1 MNTKTRNTIL
11 GIIAGIA
18 ILVAG
23 IFIGSAN
30 TEPEVREVEVT
41 KDVPYVPQEC
51 KSASESYK
59 LYGDALVVTIQNYEW
74 FIEDLRNEFNGINT
88 PQSKYVEYG
97 NTIREHNSLA
107 GQYRAKAENEAQL
120 CTSSVG
126 TNS

>member
-1 MNTKTRNTIL
+1 MNTKTRNIVI
-11 GIIAGIA
+11 GIFAGIA

-30 TEPEVREVEVT
+30 KDPVIQEVT
-41 KDVPYVPQEC
+41 KEVPYVPQEC
-51 KSASESYK
+51 QSASDSYK

-74 FIEDLRNEFNGINT
+74 FISDLRNEFNGIST

>member
-1 MNTKTRNTIL
+1 MNTKTRNIIL
-11 GIIAGIA
+11 GILAGIA

-23 IFIGSAN
+23 IFIGSA
-30 TEPEVREVEVT
+30 TKAPVIQEVT
-41 KDVPYVPQEC
+41 KEVPYVPQEC
-51 KSASESYK
+51 KSASDSYK

-74 FIEDLRNEFNGINT
+74 FISDLRNEFNGINT